1 LKIPLRDVLAM
12 THREFLT
19 WQAWFAEQWSVPSR
33 EDYYLAQIACEVR
46 RVLSRKPGKV
56 LLKDF
61 VLQFGEGKA
70 KPPPMTRE
78 QAAEAAKARWAGFMT
93 KTVKKRSAPPGGKG

>member
-1 LKIPLRDVLAM
+1 
-12 THREFLT
+12 
-19 WQAWFAEQWSVPSR
+19 
-33 EDYYLAQIACEVR
+33 
-46 RVLSRKPGKV
+46 

>member
-1 LKIPLRDVLAM
+1 M
-12 THREFLT
+12 THREFTT
-19 WQAWFAEQWSVPSR
+19 WQAWLAEQWSVPSR
-33 EDYYLAQIACEVR
+33 GDYYLAQIACEVR

-61 VLQFGEGKA
+61 VLQFGDARA

-93 KTVKKRSAPPGGKG
+93 KTVRKRNAAPPSDGKG